1 VNDPAVWT
9 LIALLGASS
18 ASMVAVLTFALPS
31 GFRRVEDR
39 LGRVEDRLGRVEDR
53 LGRVE
58 DRMTGVEWRLDGID
72 RRLGHLGDGAER

>member
-18 ASMVAVLTFALPS
+18 ASMVAVLTFALAS
-31 GFRRVEDR
+31 GFR
-39 LGRVEDRLGRVEDR
+39 RVEDRLGRVEDR

>member
-1 VNDPAVWT
+1 MNDPAVWT

-39 LGRVEDRLGRVEDR
+39 LGRVEDR
-53 LGRVE
+53 
-58 DRMTGVEWRLDGID
+58 MTGVEWRLDGID